1 MIKNLN
7 LVKAEQN
14 GWNEWHK
21 GGKNRLYFNI
31 KNSEMLDLD
40 FYKSGAINFSELN
53 GEKISHAEAYRL
65 VASKVYIDLDTN
77 KLHVDSDADEDM
89 LKEIIDSEIS
99 KIVEDEEAEDE
110 DGVLTVEVQETA
122 EGITGNV
129 LDMEL
134 SGENGVD
141 VDRLSDLFIDAVM
154 TESDYDSLTE
164 IWNQHES
171 LTGILGALK
180 KAGLIE
186 DYEIK
191 KGGAL

>member
-40 FYKSGAINFSELN
+40 FYKSGSISFSELN

-77 KLHVDSDADEDM
+77 ELHVDSDADEDM

-164 IWNQHES
+164 IYRSNC
-171 LTGILGALK
+171 
-180 KAGLIE
+180 
-186 DYEIK
+186 
-191 KGGAL
+191 